1 MGVRE
6 NLRPENLPTT
16 KRRRAQR
23 RLESLLPQSL
33 HPTFYFRIHVCEGL
47 RNRTLLGLR
56 TRSLLLF
63 RPKRG
68 DPVANS
74 HDPTTTTPLCP
85 ALPSQHKETFPLPPR
100 SQLPFSEY
108 EQHFFFW
115 SALVYLNYAEG
126 SCRLKC
132 LPDPSRRST
141 VPCRSTLNSDV
152 PQIILSHL
160 AAQILSRRRTCISLN
175 AIRKTDGQ
183 GSEARRWLWRGNRN
197 KSHWANYQDV

>member
-1 MGVRE
+1 MAWQSECIWGFAKISD
-6 NLRPENLPTT
+6 PKISPT

-23 RLESLLPQSL
+23 RLESLLPQSP

-85 ALPSQHKETFPLPPR
+85 ALPSQHKGTFPLPPR

-108 EQHFFFW
+108 EQHFFLERPWCIQTTRNAFAD
-115 SALVYLNYAEG
+115 SNAY
-126 SCRLKC
+126 
-132 LPDPSRRST
+132 
-141 VPCRSTLNSDV
+141 
-152 PQIILSHL
+152 QIPPGVQRYHVD
-160 AAQILSRRRTCISLN
+160 Q
-175 AIRKTDGQ
+175 
-183 GSEARRWLWRGNRN
+183 
-197 KSHWANYQDV
+197 H

>member
-1 MGVRE
+1 VNASGVRE

-23 RLESLLPQSL
+23 RLESFLPQSP

-56 TRSLLLF
+56 TRSLLFF

-74 HDPTTTTPLCP
+74 HDPTTTTPPALPCP
-85 ALPSQHKETFPLPPR
+85 ALPTQRNIFPYDQGI
-100 SQLPFSEY
+100 SCHSVSTSSK
-108 EQHFFFW
+108 FFG
-115 SALVYLNYAEG
+115 APLVHSNYAEG
-126 SCRLKC
+126 SSRLKC

-141 VPCRSTLNSDV
+141 VPCRPTLNSDV
-152 PQIILSHL
+152 PQVILCHL
-160 AAQILSRRRTCISLN
+160 AAQILSRRRTCISLK
-175 AIRKTDGQ
+175 RHKKD
-183 GSEARRWLWRGNRN
+183 
-197 KSHWANYQDV
+197 

>member
-1 MGVRE
+1 MLIDTADDERRGKVNASGVRE

-23 RLESLLPQSL
+23 RLESLLPQSP

-74 HDPTTTTPLCP
+74 HNPTTTTPPCP
-85 ALPSQHKETFPLPPR
+85 ALPSQHKGT
-100 SQLPFSEY
+100 Y
-108 EQHFFFW
+108 
-115 SALVYLNYAEG
+115 
-126 SCRLKC
+126 
-132 LPDPSRRST
+132 
-141 VPCRSTLNSDV
+141 
-152 PQIILSHL
+152 
-160 AAQILSRRRTCISLN
+160 SLTTKESV
-175 AIRKTDGQ
+175 AIQ
-183 GSEARRWLWRGNRN
+183 
-197 KSHWANYQDV
+197 

>member
-1 MGVRE
+1 MHMGVRE

-85 ALPSQHKETFPLPPR
+85 ALPCPPNTKEHFPYHQGASCHLV
-100 SQLPFSEY
+100 STSST
-108 EQHFFFW
+108 FFW
-115 SALVYLNYAEG
+115 SAPGVFKLRG
-126 SCRLKC
+126 RL
-132 LPDPSRRST
+132 LQTQMLTRSLQAFNGT
-141 VPCRSTLNSDV
+141 MSINTEL
-152 PQIILSHL
+152 
-160 AAQILSRRRTCISLN
+160 
-175 AIRKTDGQ
+175 
-183 GSEARRWLWRGNRN
+183 
-197 KSHWANYQDV
+197 

>member
-1 MGVRE
+1 MHMGVRE

-16 KRRRAQR
+16 ERRRAQR
-23 RLESLLPQSL
+23 RLESLLPQSP

-74 HDPTTTTPLCP
+74 PDPTTTTPLCP
-85 ALPSQHKETFPLPPR
+85 ALPSQHKGTFPLPPR

-108 EQHFFFW
+108 EQHFSFW
-115 SALVYLNYAEG
+115 SAPGVFKLRG
-126 SCRLKC
+126 RL
-132 LPDPSRRST
+132 LQTQLLTRSHQAFNGT
-141 VPCRSTLNSDV
+141 MSINTEL
-152 PQIILSHL
+152 
-160 AAQILSRRRTCISLN
+160 
-175 AIRKTDGQ
+175 
-183 GSEARRWLWRGNRN
+183 
-197 KSHWANYQDV
+197 

>member
-1 MGVRE
+1 VNASGVRE

-23 RLESLLPQSL
+23 RLESFLPQSP

-56 TRSLLLF
+56 TRSLLFF

-74 HDPTTTTPLCP
+74 HDPTTTTPP
-85 ALPSQHKETFPLPPR
+85 ALPCSPNTKEHIPLPPR
-100 SQLPFSEY
+100 NQLPFSEY
-108 EQHFFFW
+108 EQQNFW
-115 SALVYLNYAEG
+115 SASVHSNYAEG
-126 SCRLKC
+126 SSRLKC

-141 VPCRSTLNSDV
+141 VPCRPTLNSDV
-152 PQIILSHL
+152 PQVILCHL
-160 AAQILSRRRTCISLN
+160 AAQILSRRRTCISLK
-175 AIRKTDGQ
+175 RHKKD
-183 GSEARRWLWRGNRN
+183 
-197 KSHWANYQDV
+197 